1 MSKRLALITG
11 ASAGIGAEL
20 ARQMAERGYDLA
32 LIARRRPLLEEI
44 AASIQERSPGAK
56 VGIYPADVV
65 NGDEIKRVID
75 SIEREQGPIDI
86 CVANAGVA
94 IDSSVRN
101 FDMKKARE
109 VYDVNVIG
117 LMQTV
122 AAVMP
127 HMLSRRCGQIV
138 GVSSLASYLTA
149 PRVYPYCASK
159 AAVSA
164 HLEGLRVELMP
175 YGIRVVTVCPGF
187 IKTPMTEGAKLK
199 MPFLMEL
206 EEAVRHMLDRLEAGK
221 EEVINYPWGLYTII
235 RGLNLL
241 PQPLKRQL
249 FSRATGRKRPRTAD
263 ETKSKSE
270 SPSSRPAG
278 A

>member
-1 MSKRLALITG
+1 MSKRLVMITG

-20 ARQMAERGYDLA
+20 ARQMAARGYSLA
-32 LIARRRPLLEEI
+32 LIARRLPLLEEL
-44 AASIQERSPGAK
+44 AADLRQQNPGVD
-56 VGIYPADVV
+56 VGIYQADVV
-65 NGDEIKRVID
+65 NADEIKAAVER
-75 SIEREQGPIDI
+75 IESEQGPIDI

-94 IDSSVRN
+94 IASSVRN
-101 FDMKKARE
+101 FDIKKARE

-117 LMQTV
+117 LMQTI
-122 AAVMP
+122 AAVLPFMI
-127 HMLSRRCGQIV
+127 SRKRGQIV

-164 HLEGLRVELMP
+164 HLEGLRVELLP

-187 IKTPMTEGAKLK
+187 IKTPMTEGAQLK

-206 EEAVRHMLDRLEAGK
+206 DKAVRHMLDRMEAGK

-241 PQPLKRQL
+241 PQSLKRQF
-249 FSRATGRKRPRTAD
+249 FSVATGRKKARA
-263 ETKSKSE
+263 
-270 SPSSRPAG
+270 
-278 A
+278 